1 LVAKNGAGKSTL
13 LKVLMKEIDLSD
25 GSIERRE
32 GIRIGY
38 LSQEVRLDES
48 KTVRECLFD
57 FDTTQFWE
65 QEVELN
71 IAINKLRITSYL
83 DQNI

>member
-1 LVAKNGAGKSTL
+1 MAQNGAGKSTL

-25 GSIERRE
+25 GAIEWRE

-38 LSQEVRLDES
+38 LSQDTRLDES
-48 KTVRECLFD
+48 KTVRELLFD
-57 FDTTQFWE
+57 FDTLQHRE

-71 IAINKLRITSYL
+71 IAINKLRIKPYL
-83 DQNI
+83 DQTI

>member
-13 LKVLMKEIDLSD
+13 LKVLMKEIDVSD
-25 GSIERRE
+25 GAIEWRE

-38 LSQEVRLDES
+38 LSQDTRLDDS
-48 KTVRECLFD
+48 KTVRELLFD
-57 FDTTQFWE
+57 FDTMQDRE

-71 IAINKLRITSYL
+71 IAINKLRIKPYL
-83 DQNI
+83 DQTV